1 VREGATLVAAAE
13 GGQAVGHVTSGGFA
27 PSLDAPVAMGYLPAA
42 LAAPGTPVW
51 AEVRGRRLPCTVR
64 PLPFRPSTY
73 KR

>member
-1 VREGATLVAAAE
+1 MAEVVTFPASDGVGTDELVIY
-13 GGQAVGHVTSGGFA
+13 S
-27 PSLDAPVAMGYLPAA
+27 SLDAPVAMGYLPAG